1 MDNKDNYKEINLRG
15 SNPQDEGG
23 AFYADLKNLDFIPEK
38 KVCEIEPTVKKGKW
52 FFWKLLGFIPLIPLK
67 AHEDL
72 YRYEGLVAK
81 VYTEDI
87 IEYFSNTYNTSDKK
101 LNGNVVYEKARVI
114 GTCHEHCH
122 NRYRCF
128 DTNKE
133 AMEYFEYTKK
143 RCKDYDN
150 HLG

>member
-1 MDNKDNYKEINLRG
+1 MKDTYKEISLRG
-15 SNPQDEGG
+15 SNPRDEGG
-23 AFYADLKNLDFIPEK
+23 AFYADLKKLDFIPEK
-38 KVCEIEPTVKKGKW
+38 KVCEIKPTVKKGER
-52 FFWKLLGFIPLIPLK
+52 FFWKLFGIIPLIPFK

-72 YRYEGLVAK
+72 YRYEGLVCK
-81 VYTEDI
+81 DYTESI
-87 IEYFSNTYNTSDKK
+87 LEYFKNTYNPFVYR
-101 LNGNVVYEKARVI
+101 LEGNVVYGKAKVI
-114 GTCHEHCH
+114 GTCHSSDY
-122 NRYRCF
+122 NRTRYF